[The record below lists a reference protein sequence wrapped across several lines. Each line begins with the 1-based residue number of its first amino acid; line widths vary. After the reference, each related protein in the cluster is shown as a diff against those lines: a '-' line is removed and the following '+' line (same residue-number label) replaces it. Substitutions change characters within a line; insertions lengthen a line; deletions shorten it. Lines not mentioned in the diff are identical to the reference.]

1 MADQINVTDS
11 RSHSPWP
18 WIIGIIVILIAIW
31 AFTQMGTDT
40 TADDVEINVPAPTAP
55 ADTGNNGTGGDTGGD
70 AGTTNP

>member
-55 ADTGNNGTGGDTGGD
+55 ADTGNNGTAGDTGGD